1 MTIGAVSFLAG
12 LTVAIFFYAIF
23 TPAKKVNARRKA
35 SIDLFSD
42 QEDTSSEE
50 LKSFDKY
57 VRPTLRNFLPQAP
70 LVHTMRD
77 ETRSRIENLL
87 LQSDNP
93 FKLTPEEYVG
103 LQFLSAAFGIPIGVI
118 VGLMSP
124 TEFFNIY
131 MAVPLFAVMMF
142 FIPHIIHTSRRD
154 SKTNKIQKELPE
166 ALDLLVVTINAG
178 NTFVPAMSKVAD
190 RLPEENTMRR
200 EFKKV
205 VAEINTGVTKETAL
219 QNLSYRTASDDI
231 AAFVGAFLQS
241 DKTGA
246 DPTESLQAQAQL
258 ARQSYEARLEQ
269 KTAKLNTLMFI
280 PLIPTM
286 LPALL
291 IIFLA
296 PSLMQLGSVL

>member
-12 LTVAIFFYAIF
+12 LTVLIFMYAMF
-23 TPAKKVNARRKA
+23 TPAKKVNTKRNTSVDIFDKEE
-35 SIDLFSD
+35 
-42 QEDTSSEE
+42 EDNTEE

-57 VRPTLRNFLPQAP
+57 IRPTLRNFLPQSP
-70 LVHTMRD
+70 LVHTMRE
-77 ETRSRIENLL
+77 ETRGRIENLL

-93 FKLTPEEYVG
+93 FKLTVEEYTG
-103 LQFLSAAFGIPIGVI
+103 LQFLSAAMGIPIGVV
-118 VGLMSP
+118 VGLFSP
-124 TEFFNIY
+124 TEYFNIY
-131 MAVPLFAVMMF
+131 MSVPLFAIMMF
-142 FIPHIIHTSRRD
+142 FLPHIIHTSRRD
-154 SKTNKIQKELPE
+154 AKTNKIQKELPE

-178 NTFVPAMSKVAD
+178 NSFIPGMRTVAE
-190 RLPEENTMRR
+190 RLPEGNVMKT
-200 EFKKV
+200 EFKRV
-205 VAEINTGVTKETAL
+205 VAEVNTGATKETAL

-241 DKTGA
+241 DKTGS
-246 DPTESLQAQAQL
+246 DPTDALQSQAQL

-291 IIFLA
+291 IVFLA

>member
-12 LTVAIFFYAIF
+12 LTVAIFIYAVF
-23 TPAKKVNARRKA
+23 TPAKKVNTKRN
-35 SIDLFSD
+35 SSVDLFSSAE
-42 QEDTSSEE
+42 EDTSEE

-57 VRPTLRNFLPQAP
+57 IRPTLRNFLPQSP

-77 ETRSRIENLL
+77 ESKSRVENLL

-93 FKLTPEEYVG
+93 FKLTVEEYVG
-103 LQFLSAAFGIPIGVI
+103 LQFLSAAVGIPIGVV
-118 VGLMSP
+118 VGLISP

-131 MAVPLFAVMMF
+131 MTVPLFTVMMF
-142 FIPHIIHTSRRD
+142 FLPHIIHTSRRD
-154 SKTNKIQKELPE
+154 GKTNKIQKELPE

-178 NTFVPAMSKVAD
+178 NTFVPALRKVSE
-190 RLPEENTMRR
+190 RLPEGNIMKE
-200 EFKKV
+200 EFRKV
-205 VAEINTGVTKETAL
+205 VAEINTGATKETAL

-231 AAFVGAFLQS
+231 ASFVGAFLQS

-246 DPTESLQAQAQL
+246 DPTDSLQAQAQL

-291 IIFLA
+291 IVFLA